1 MLFWHNRGRL
11 LVARSGHT
19 LDIDVRQA
27 AVGEIERSRKI
38 RRLPIATGTEL
49 LATARIREIRRVEA
63 KDGIVL
69 TTARDQ

>member
-49 LATARIREIRRVEA
+49 FTTDSDARIRCVEE
-63 KDGIVL
+63 
-69 TTARDQ
+69 